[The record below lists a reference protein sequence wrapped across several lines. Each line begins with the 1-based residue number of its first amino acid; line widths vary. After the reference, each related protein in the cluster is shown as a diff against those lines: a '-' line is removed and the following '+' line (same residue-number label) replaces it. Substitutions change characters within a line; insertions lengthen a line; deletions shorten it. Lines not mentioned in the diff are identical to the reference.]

1 MGARPIAEGGRRR
14 HLALGC
20 ARCTEHVCEKC
31 WNADRGLCRQCAPDL
46 QTEVEQARAEGE
58 VYAARTAAAEAGA
71 KQAER
76 IDVTTQ
82 RQLVC
87 PQCNSETHGGKFC
100 PECGHKVSAPATC
113 GSCSTEIPV
122 GAKFCPECGTPA

>member
-1 MGARPIAEGGRRR
+1 
-14 HLALGC
+14 LG
-20 ARCTEHVCEKC
+20 EI
-31 WNADRGLCRQCAPDL
+31 
-46 QTEVEQARAEGE
+46 
-58 VYAARTAAAEAGA
+58 YAARTAAAEAGA

-87 PQCNSETHGGKFC
+87 PQCNSETHGRKFC
-100 PECGHKVSAPATC
+100 PECGHKVSAPVTC